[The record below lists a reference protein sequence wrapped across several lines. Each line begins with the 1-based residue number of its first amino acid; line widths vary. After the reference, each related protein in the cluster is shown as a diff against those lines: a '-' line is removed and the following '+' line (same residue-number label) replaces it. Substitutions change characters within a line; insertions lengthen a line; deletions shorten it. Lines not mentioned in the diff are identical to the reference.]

1 MVQFTVE
8 ASTLSLHYCYF
19 TKSWG

>member
-1 MVQFTVE
+1 MVQSTVE